1 MGDPDQAFE
10 AILRAPLRLYS
21 QEPGGKEPVMILLD
35 ALDEAGTGADS
46 QNNLLLKF
54 VCEKLCEL
62 PCIRLIITS
71 RWACL
76 LTTCRISN
84 HRHQLFRG
92 DDNIKL

>member
-1 MGDPDQAFE
+1 
-10 AILRAPLRLYS
+10 
-21 QEPGGKEPVMILLD
+21 MILLD

-76 LTTCRISN
+76 LTTCRIITSRWACLLTTCRISN